1 MWAVLPTWRRYVRP
15 QDFVWLVLFAALIAF
30 SPERSPIVITLL
42 IAIGAVQVL
51 EPRIGAKLSI
61 PLNLALCYP
70 LIYYSQPVPAGT
82 EFGPYGISSGF
93 WVILLLPVISA
104 ATNFGLLGGAI
115 VAVVACLEDLS
126 FLLFLWWENQ
136 YHGQHYVIEPEQR
149 LDLALRLLSLLLVS
163 YSTHRLARAMRE
175 EATKSQEAAEQLAAA
190 NENLKR
196 AEAEVRRSE
205 RLAALGQLTAGLA
218 HELRN
223 PMSTMKTSAELL
235 SRSIGDGAAGD
246 GNAVAREMAGYI
258 RDEVDRTNSLIT
270 RFLDFA
276 RPQHLK
282 MEKGDLAA
290 MLDHAIEQ
298 FEREKSDAAASVTVF
313 KNYSPDIPPIAFD
326 AELLE
331 RVIYNLVMN
340 AAQASPPG
348 GIVTVKTRCVE
359 DQVEIAVIDRGT
371 GIDPA
376 NRESIFNPFF
386 TTKSAG
392 VGLGLAIVSKIVDEH
407 GGRITV
413 ESTPGEGSVFLVFL
427 PLNPD
432 PSGRGY
438 RAISR

>member
-1 MWAVLPTWRRYVRP
+1 MANTLTWRRYVRP
-15 QDFVWLVLFAALIAF
+15 QDFVWLALFAALAIF
-30 SPERSPIVITLL
+30 SPGESRFVIPLL
-42 IAIGAVQVL
+42 IAIGVVQIL
-51 EPRIGAKLSI
+51 ESRIGARSAIILI
-61 PLNLALCYP
+61 LLLCYP
-70 LIYYSQPVPAGT
+70 LIYFSEPFPI
-82 EFGPYGISSGF
+82 GIRSSF
-93 WVILLLPVISA
+93 WLMLLLPVISA
-104 ATNFGLLGGAI
+104 ATNFDLLGSTI

-126 FLLFLWWENQ
+126 FLLFLWWENY
-136 YHGQHYVIEPEQR
+136 YHGQHYVIEPDDR
-149 LDLALRLLSLLLVS
+149 LQLWLRILSLLVVS
-163 YSTHRLARAMRE
+163 YLTHQLAKAKRE
-175 EATKSQEAAEQLAAA
+175 EALKYQHAAEQLAAA

-235 SRSIGDGAAGD
+235 SRSISEGSAS
-246 GNAVAREMAGYI
+246 GNAIAQEMAGYI
-258 RDEVDRTNSLIT
+258 KEEVDRTNSLIT

-276 RPQHLK
+276 RPKHLK

-290 MLDHAIEQ
+290 MLDRAIEQ
-298 FEREKSDAAASVTVF
+298 FEREKSDAASSVTVF

-340 AAQASPPG
+340 AAQASPPRG
-348 GIVTVKTRCVE
+348 VVTVKTRRVE

-432 PSGRGY
+432 PSGRGF
-438 RAISR
+438 RAMG